1 MRLLSISNINPQQTK
16 FKGLWGDTKHIKD
29 IRFTEHV
36 VDFLDYTESEY
47 YPFNDE
53 TREQMTNVKKE
64 HDTYKICEEKPGK
77 IKSMK
82 NFIHTGNYV
91 KIVYELSFSAK
102 EWAMYLSKQLKSP
115 TIMSRIESSLKQFNL
130 DKYLLR

>member
-1 MRLLSISNINPQQTK
+1 MKLLSINNINPQQAN

-29 IRFTEHV
+29 IRFTEQV

-47 YPFNDE
+47 YPFSDE

-64 HDTYKICEEKPGK
+64 HDTYKVYEEKPGK

-82 NFIHTGNYV
+82 NFLHTGNRV
-91 KIVYELSFSAK
+91 KIIYVLSFSAK

-115 TIMSRIESSLKQFNL
+115 LVISRIESSLKQFNL

>member
-1 MRLLSISNINPQQTK
+1 MKLLSISNINPQRAN

-36 VDFLDYTESEY
+36 VDFLDYTENEY

-53 TREQMTNVKKE
+53 TREQMANVKKE
-64 HDTYKICEEKPGK
+64 HDTYKVYEEKPGK

-115 TIMSRIESSLKQFNL
+115 LVVSRIESSLKQFNL
-130 DKYLLR
+130 EKYLLR